1 MRRLLSA
8 ALVVLVVA
16 AAAMLA
22 GAKDEQPKGTTVKI
36 VFDNAF
42 GLTEGGD
49 FRVGGVTAGRTSKFT
64 ATKDSPPKAE
74 VTAEISKPGFGDFRE
89 DATCTIKPQSL
100 IGEYYVDCQ
109 PGKSSKKLEEGAR
122 VPVEQTSSTIP
133 NDLVNNVLR
142 RPYRERLRLII
153 TELGTGLA
161 GRPEDLQE
169 VLKRAHPGLRE
180 TSKTLRILGNQNRV
194 IENFI
199 KDSDTVVAQ
208 LENRKRDVTRWIEEA
223 GRTAEIQATRRTQLR
238 ETFKKLP
245 GFLAELRPTMASLED
260 LADEQIPLLADDQ
273 AAAPDLDR
281 FLTKLGPFSE
291 ASRPAIRS
299 LGKTSVVGR
308 RAFERGAT
316 EVAELRRLGAEAP
329 ATARPLRQILESLDD
344 RRRAVDESVPGQ
356 KDARGKVD
364 APPASDPS
372 QNNSGRGGFTG
383 FESLWNY
390 FFWQTL
396 SINGYDDLGH
406 VLRLGLTVTKCSE
419 YENRS
424 PMRAS
429 GEEKA
434 EIEEHQ
440 RDCNQWLGPYQPGIN
455 APDPSPGGS
464 GASIAREAGKPAR
477 KVGERRGTGQ
487 PEAGAVPGQRDIS
500 KPQVTLPPGL
510 TDLLNR
516 VPKLPGDPKDKTG
529 EVPDAVPVQPDG
541 EPSADQLLD
550 YLLAP

>member
-8 ALVVLVVA
+8 FLLVVVVGA
-16 AAAMLA
+16 AAVLA
-22 GAKDEQPKGTTVKI
+22 GAKGEQPKGKTVKI

-49 FRVGGVTAGRTSKFT
+49 FRVGGVKAGKTTKFT
-64 ATKDSPPKAE
+64 ATIDTPPKAE
-74 VTAEISKPGFGDFRE
+74 VTAEVSEPGFGDFRS

-109 PGKSSKKLEEGAR
+109 PGKSDEKLKDGAQ
-122 VPVEQTSSTIP
+122 VPVEQTTSTIP
-133 NDLVNNVLR
+133 TDLVNNVLR

-161 GRPEDLQE
+161 GRPDDLRE
-169 VLKRAHPGLRE
+169 VLRRAHPGLRE

-194 IENFI
+194 IEDFI
-199 KDSDTVVAQ
+199 VDSDTVVAQ
-208 LENRKRDVTRWIEEA
+208 LEKRKRDVTRWIEEA
-223 GRTAEIQATRRTQLR
+223 GRTAEISASRRTQLR

-245 GFLAELRPTMASLED
+245 GFLAELRPTMASLEG
-260 LADEQIPLLADDQ
+260 LADEQIPLLSDAQ
-273 AAAPDLDR
+273 AAAPDLNR

-299 LGKTSVVGR
+299 LGESSDVGR
-308 RAFERGAT
+308 RAFERGAN
-316 EVAELRRLGAEAP
+316 EVAELRRLAANAP
-329 ATARPLRQILESLDD
+329 GTARPLRQLFESLDD
-344 RRRAVDESVPGQ
+344 RRRAIDERTPGE
-356 KDARGKVD
+356 KDARGKID

-372 QNNSGRGGFTG
+372 QNNGGRGGFTG

-396 SINGYDDLGH
+396 SINGFDDLGH
-406 VLRLGLTVTKCSE
+406 VLRLGLTETECSE
-419 YENRS
+419 YNNKS
-424 PMRAS
+424 PMRLS
-429 GEEKA
+429 GAEKA
-434 EIEEHQ
+434 EAEETLEK
-440 RDCNQWLGPYQPGIN
+440 CNQWLGPHQPGIN
-455 APDPSPGGS
+455 APDPSPGGA
-464 GASIAREAGKPAR
+464 GASVAREAGKPAR
-477 KVGERRGTGQ
+477 RVGERRGTGE
-487 PEAGAVPGQRDIS
+487 PEAGALPGQRDIS
-500 KPQVTLPPGL
+500 KPQLALPPGL

-516 VPKLPGDPKDKTG
+516 VPALPGGTKDKTG
-529 EVPDAVPVQPDG
+529 DPRGRLPVQPSG

>member
-8 ALVVLVVA
+8 FLLVLVVGGA
-16 AAAMLA
+16 AVLA
-22 GAKDEQPKGTTVKI
+22 GAQGEQPKGKTIEI

-49 FRVGGVTAGRTSKFT
+49 FRVGGVKAGKTTKFT
-64 ATKDSPPKAE
+64 ATEDTPPKAA
-74 VTAEISKPGFGDFRE
+74 VTAEITQPGFGDFRA
-89 DATCTIKPQSL
+89 DASCTIKPQSL

-109 PGKSSKKLEEGAR
+109 AGKAKEKLEGGR
-122 VPVEQTSSTIP
+122 VEVEKTESTIP
-133 NDLVNNVLR
+133 VDLVNNVMR
-142 RPYRERLRLII
+142 RPYRERFRMII

-161 GRPEDLQE
+161 GRPDDLQE
-169 VLKRAHPGLRE
+169 VLKRSHPGLRE

-208 LENRKRDVTRWIEEA
+208 LENRKREVTRWIEEA
-223 GRTAEIQATRRTQLR
+223 GRTAEISASRRAQLR
-238 ETFKKLP
+238 ETFRKLP
-245 GFLAELRPTMASLED
+245 GFLAQLRPTMASLEG
-260 LADEQIPLLADDQ
+260 LADEQIPLLADAQ
-273 AAAPDLDR
+273 TAAPDLDR
-281 FLTKLGPFSE
+281 FLTKLGPFAE
-291 ASRPAIRS
+291 ASRPAVRS

-308 RAFERGAT
+308 RAFERGAN
-316 EVAELRRLGAEAP
+316 EVRELRRLAAAAP
-329 ATARPLRQILESLDD
+329 ATARPLRQLFESLDD
-344 RRRAVDESVPGQ
+344 RRRAVDESTRGA
-356 KDARGKVD
+356 KDARARVD
-364 APPASDPS
+364 GPPASDPS
-372 QNNSGRGGFTG
+372 QNNGGRGGFTG

-424 PMRAS
+424 PLRAT
-429 GEEKA
+429 GAEKA
-434 EIEEHQ
+434 EIEEHIA
-440 RDCNQWLGPYQPGIN
+440 DCNQWLGPNQPGIN
-455 APDPSPGGS
+455 APDPSAGGS
-464 GASIAREAGKPAR
+464 AASVAREAGRPASR
-477 KVGERRGTGQ
+477 VGERRGTGQ
-487 PEAGAVPGQRDIS
+487 PEAGPLPGQRDIS

-516 VPKLPGDPKDKTG
+516 VPNLPGVTKDPTG
-529 EVPDAVPVQPDG
+529 EARDQVPVQPTD
-541 EPSADQLLD
+541 EPGADQLLD

>member
-8 ALVVLVVA
+8 FLLVLVVGGA
-16 AAAMLA
+16 AVLA
-22 GAKDEQPKGTTVKI
+22 GAQGEQPKGKTIEI

-49 FRVGGVTAGRTSKFT
+49 FRVGGVKAGKTTKFT
-64 ATKDSPPKAE
+64 ATEDTPPKAA
-74 VTAEISKPGFGDFRE
+74 VTAEITQPGFGDFRA
-89 DATCTIKPQSL
+89 DASCTIKPQSL

-109 PGKSSKKLEEGAR
+109 AGKAKEKLEGGR
-122 VPVEQTSSTIP
+122 VEVEKTESTIP
-133 NDLVNNVLR
+133 VDLVNNVMR
-142 RPYRERLRLII
+142 RPYRERFRMII

-161 GRPEDLQE
+161 GRPDDLQE

-180 TSKTLRILGNQNRV
+180 TSRTLGILGNQNRV

-208 LENRKRDVTRWIEEA
+208 LENRKREVTRWIEEA
-223 GRTAEIQATRRTQLR
+223 GRTAEISASRRAQLR
-238 ETFKKLP
+238 ETFRKLP
-245 GFLAELRPTMASLED
+245 GFLAQLRPTMASLEG
-260 LADEQIPLLADDQ
+260 LADEQIPLLADAQ
-273 AAAPDLDR
+273 TAAPDLDR
-281 FLTKLGPFSE
+281 FLTKLGPFAE
-291 ASRPAIRS
+291 ASRPAVRS

-308 RAFERGAT
+308 RAFERGAN
-316 EVAELRRLGAEAP
+316 EVRELRRLAAAAP
-329 ATARPLRQILESLDD
+329 ATARPLRQLFESLDD
-344 RRRAVDESVPGQ
+344 RRRAVDESTRGA
-356 KDARGKVD
+356 KDARARVD
-364 APPASDPS
+364 GPPASDPS
-372 QNNSGRGGFTG
+372 QNNGGRGGFTG

-424 PMRAS
+424 PLRAT
-429 GEEKA
+429 GAEKA
-434 EIEEHQ
+434 EIEEHIA
-440 RDCNQWLGPYQPGIN
+440 DCNQWLGPNQPGIN
-455 APDPSPGGS
+455 APDPSAGGS
-464 GASIAREAGKPAR
+464 AASVAREAGRPASR
-477 KVGERRGTGQ
+477 VGERRGTGQ
-487 PEAGAVPGQRDIS
+487 PEAGPLPGQRDIS

-516 VPKLPGDPKDKTG
+516 VPNLPGVTKDPTG
-529 EVPDAVPVQPDG
+529 EARDQVPVQPTD
-541 EPSADQLLD
+541 EPGADQLLD

>member
-8 ALVVLVVA
+8 LLVVLVAGA
-16 AAAMLA
+16 AAVLA
-22 GAKDEQPKGTTVKI
+22 GAKDEQAKGKTVKI

-49 FRVGGVTAGRTSKFT
+49 FRVGGVKAGRTTKFT
-64 ATKDSPPKAE
+64 ATEDTPPKAE
-74 VTAEISKPGFGDFRE
+74 VTAEISEPGFGDFRS
-89 DATCTIKPQSL
+89 DANCTIKPQSL

-109 PGKSSKKLEEGAR
+109 PGKADEKLEGR
-122 VPVEQTSSTIP
+122 VEVEKTESTIP
-133 NDLVNNVLR
+133 ADLVNNILR
-142 RPYRERLRLII
+142 RPYRERFRMII

-161 GRPEDLQE
+161 GRPDDLQE

-199 KDSDTVVAQ
+199 KDSDTVVTE
-208 LENRKRDVTRWIEEA
+208 LEKRKQEVTRWIEEA
-223 GRTAEIQATRRTQLR
+223 GQTAEISASRRTELR

-245 GFLAELRPTMASLED
+245 GFLAELRPTMASLEG
-260 LADEQIPLLADDQ
+260 LADEQIPLLADAQ
-273 AAAPDLDR
+273 TAAPDLDR

-299 LGKTSVVGR
+299 LGKSSVVGR
-308 RAFERGAT
+308 RAFERGAN
-316 EVAELRRLGAEAP
+316 EVAELRRLAADAP
-329 ATARPLRQILESLDD
+329 ATARPLRQLFESLDD
-344 RRRAVDESVPGQ
+344 RRRAIDESTPGQ

-364 APPASDPS
+364 GPPASDPS
-372 QNNSGRGGFTG
+372 QNNGGRGGFTG

-396 SINGYDDLGH
+396 SINGFDDLGH
-406 VLRLGLTVTKCSE
+406 VLRLGLTETECSE
-419 YENRS
+419 YNNKS
-424 PMRAS
+424 PMRLS

-434 EIEEHQ
+434 KAEETLEK
-440 RDCNQWLGPYQPGIN
+440 CNQWLGPHQPGIN
-455 APDPSPGGS
+455 APDPSPGGA

-477 KVGERRGTGQ
+477 QVGERRGTGQ
-487 PEAGAVPGQRDIS
+487 PEAGALPGQRDIS

-510 TDLLNR
+510 TDLLKR
-516 VPKLPGDPKDKTG
+516 VPDLPGATKDRTG
-529 EVPDAVPVQPDG
+529 DAQGRVPVQPSDELG
-541 EPSADQLLD
+541 SDQLLD

>member
-8 ALVVLVVA
+8 FLVVLVVGA
-16 AAAMLA
+16 AAVLA
-22 GAKDEQPKGTTVKI
+22 GAKDDGSKSKTVRI

-49 FRVGGVTAGRTSKFT
+49 FRVGGVKAGKTTKFS
-64 ATKDSPPKAE
+64 ATDDSPPKAV
-74 VTAEISKPGFGDFRE
+74 VTAEISEPGFGDFRS
-89 DATCTIKPQSL
+89 DAACSIKPQSL

-109 PGKSSKKLEEGAR
+109 PGKSSEKLKEGAK
-122 VPVEQTSSTIP
+122 VPVEQTTSTIP
-133 NDLVNNVLR
+133 TDLINNVLR
-142 RPYRERLRLII
+142 RPYRERLRMII

-161 GRPEDLQE
+161 GRPDDLQE

-208 LENRKRDVTRWIEEA
+208 LEKRKREVTRWIEEA
-223 GRTAEIQATRRTQLR
+223 GRTAEISASRRTELR

-245 GFLAELRPTMASLED
+245 GFLAELRPTMASLEG
-260 LADEQIPLLADDQ
+260 LADEQIPLLADAQ

-299 LGKTSVVGR
+299 LGKTSDVGR
-308 RAFERGAT
+308 RAFERGAD
-316 EVAELRRLGAEAP
+316 EVAELRRLAADAP
-329 ATARPLRQILESLDD
+329 GTARPLRQLLESLDD
-344 RRRAVDESVPGQ
+344 RRRAIDENSPGE

-372 QNNSGRGGFTG
+372 QNNGGRGGFTG

-434 EIEEHQ
+434 EIEAHQ
-440 RDCNQWLGPYQPGIN
+440 RDCNQWLGPHQPGIN
-455 APDPSPGGS
+455 APDPSVGGS
-464 GASIAREAGKPAR
+464 AASIAREAGRPAR

-487 PEAGAVPGQRDIS
+487 PEAGALPGQRDIS

-516 VPKLPGDPKDKTG
+516 VPELPGATKDKTG
-529 EVPDAVPVQPDG
+529 EARDQVPVQPG